1 MFVSSSLPEE
11 PNTNSVVSS
20 SSSDPIQSTT
30 QASSTQ
36 ASVSTPSTTS
46 PQPGRKL
53 GKDDDEEYLLFLE
66 KSLEEEQKYI
76 TPEDIEKAEAIYNS
90 ITDENA
96 KNRSAFTLSV
106 LYIKS
111 GDEILIH
118 KGISL
123 LESILRCDHNIF
135 EVNDLSMESSSHYKR
150 DCLYLIALAFY
161 FLKDYVKAEA
171 AVQTLLEFDREN
183 EQGKRL
189 YQLIERKKK
198 SLQHDGIIGLALA
211 GVTTLAVGGLIGL
224 GALAVGLMK
233 SRR

>member
-1 MFVSSSLPEE
+1 MLP
-11 PNTNSVVSS
+11 
-20 SSSDPIQSTT
+20 SSDPIRKEETPNPTETSSTSTT
-30 QASSTQ
+30 AM
-36 ASVSTPSTTS
+36 PS
-46 PQPGRKL
+46 GRKL
-53 GKDDDEEYLLFLE
+53 IKDDDEEYLSFLE

-76 TPEDIEKAEAIYNS
+76 TSEDIEKAEAIYNS

-111 GDEILIH
+111 GHEILIH

-123 LESILRCDHNIF
+123 LENILRCNHNIF
-135 EVNDLSMESSSHYKR
+135 EVNDLSIESSSHYKR

-171 AVQTLLEFDREN
+171 AVQTLLEFDSEN

-198 SLQHDGIIGLALA
+198 SLQQEGIIGLTLA
-211 GVTTLAVGGLIGL
+211 GVTTLAVGGIIGL
-224 GALAVGLMK
+224 GALAIGLMK
-233 SRR
+233 SRK